1 MRFFKKNCI
10 ETEQTNRPLC
20 ALLDLKAAVRTFF
33 DVEYDYDPKFKV
45 LYFTMYDIKDKKKKR
60 SSEIIVNYTERVPEI
75 ESLVEFLND
84 WDFDSEKLPKFF
96 LSCDCGADL
105 FKFYKLKKDAFG
117 DDEDNMYIDYFCTGR
132 GRFRRKQTIE
142 VNITRQQAELL
153 ASRLTEFLERHAN

>member
-1 MRFFKKNCI
+1 MKIK
-10 ETEQTNRPLC
+10 EPTNRPLC
-20 ALLDLKAAVRTFF
+20 ALLDIKAAVRTFF

-60 SSEIIVNYTERVPEI
+60 ASDIIVSYIDRAFEI

-84 WDFDSEKLPKFF
+84 WDFGTDEMPKFF
-96 LSCDCGADL
+96 LDCDCGADL
-105 FKFYKLKKDAFG
+105 LKLFKVKKDAFG
-117 DDEDNMYIDYFCTGR
+117 DDEDNMYIDYFSSGS

-153 ASRLTEFLERHAN
+153 ASRLTEFLERHI